1 MYTRTYFSDENKVD
15 IPENYDGTAF
25 REKEDSFVKSE
36 AQDAAPAQNPNASEE
51 TVSRS
56 VFSPILE
63 KLPLKGL
70 GNFLP
75 FLRPRDS
82 SHEKREISF
91 GTEEVLICIIALY
104 MFFSKEGDKE
114 CAIML
119 IFLLFIT

>member
-25 REKEDSFVKSE
+25 REKEDAFVPSE
-36 AQDAAPAQNPNASEE
+36 SNDALNSENTDASEE

-56 VFSPILE
+56 IFSPILE
-63 KLPLKGL
+63 RLPLRRL

-75 FLRPRDS
+75 LLQKKDS
-82 SHEKREISF
+82 SPKKQDIPF
-91 GTEEVLICIIALY
+91 GAEEALICIIALY

-119 IFLLFIT
+119 IFLLFI